1 MVGIAERVVFFQ
13 RKQKDPILYVS
24 DAFHR
29 CDLLVST
36 SDVHMSV

>member
-1 MVGIAERVVFFQ
+1 MGMVEGVVFFQ
-13 RKQKDPILYVS
+13 RKQKNPALYVS
-24 DAFHR
+24 DVFHR

>member
-1 MVGIAERVVFFQ
+1 MGMVEGVVFFQ
-13 RKQKDPILYVS
+13 RKQKNLVS
-24 DAFHR
+24 DEVSDVFHR